1 MKRPSGGGGGA
12 ADFFRS
18 GTAAA
23 QRGDLDAAIAAL
35 RRAVE
40 LDPRLAGAHCNL
52 GGAYR
57 DKGLLDAAQASYLR
71 AATLEPR
78 LMEAHFGLGQV
89 LAEMQLW
96 EKAAESF
103 AKAVA
108 LAPGS
113 VDTQYDAGLA
123 QVAVGN
129 WRQALK
135 HLRRAIEIR
144 PGFEMARW
152 ALAMAQIPAVLDAE
166 TDAEERRRA
175 FGRELEA
182 FDRWISRGEH
192 PQAYRVVGSQMPF
205 YLAYQEAPNRELL
218 SRYGSLC
225 SRLMAPW
232 QQAQGLK
239 TRTRSDRGRV
249 RVGIVSAH
257 FLNHAVWTGVVRGWV
272 EDLDRG
278 KIELELFHIGRAEDE
293 ETRRARSLAA
303 RFHAGAGDFGR
314 WARAIVE
321 RELDVLI
328 YPEVGMDP
336 TTTKLASLRLA
347 PVQAASWG
355 HPETTGLPTID
366 YFISAADLEPPNAEE
381 NYSEKLVRLPGLGA
395 RYVAAAVQPDLAAA
409 RRLAEGATAP
419 LFVCPGTPF
428 KYAPVHDRLLVDIAR
443 RSGGTLFFFIGNLK
457 PLSMLLRERLR
468 RAFTAGG
475 VDFDAHVRF
484 APWQSPAVFHGL
496 LAHAQVCLDTIG
508 FSGFNTAMQAALAG
522 IPMVAREGK
531 FMRGRLASGILH
543 RLGASELVAAS
554 DEEYVGLAVALAR
567 DHERRGELARRVR
580 AGAASLVADVAPA
593 RGLQEFLL
601 AAVRG
606 TAGRAP

>member
-1 MKRPSGGGGGA
+1 
-12 ADFFRS
+12 
-18 GTAAA
+18 
-23 QRGDLDAAIAAL
+23 
-35 RRAVE
+35 
-40 LDPRLAGAHCNL
+40 
-52 GGAYR
+52 
-57 DKGLLDAAQASYLR
+57 
-71 AATLEPR
+71 
-78 LMEAHFGLGQV
+78 MEAHYGLGQV

-113 VDTQYDAGLA
+113 VDTQYDAGLT

-192 PQAYRVVGSQMPF
+192 PQAHRVVGSQMPF
-205 YLAYQEAPNRELL
+205 YLAYLEAPNRELL
-218 SRYGSLC
+218 SRYGALC

-239 TRTRSDRGRV
+239 PRTRPDRGRV

-257 FLNHAVWTGVVRGWV
+257 FLNHAVWTGVLRSWV

-278 KIELELFHIGRAEDE
+278 KIELELFHIGRGEDE
-293 ETRRARSLAA
+293 ETRRARTLAA
-303 RFHAGAGDFGR
+303 RFHAGAGDFGH

-347 PVQAASWG
+347 PAQAASWG

-366 YFISAADLEPPNAEE
+366 YFISAVDLEPPNAEE

-395 RYVAAAVQPDLAAA
+395 RYVAAPVQPDLAAA
-409 RRLAEGATAP
+409 RQLAEGAAAP
-419 LFVCPGTPF
+419 LFICPGTPY
-428 KYAPVHDRLLVDIAR
+428 KYAPVRDRLLVDIAR
-443 RSGGTLFFFIGNLK
+443 RSGGTLFFFIGKLK
-457 PLSMLLRERLR
+457 PLSILLRERLR

-484 APWQSPAVFHGL
+484 VPWQSPAVFHGL

-522 IPMVAREGK
+522 IPMVTREGK

-554 DEEYVGLAVALAR
+554 DEEYVELAVALAR

-580 AGAASLVADVAPA
+580 AGADSLVADLAPA

-601 AAVRG
+601 AAAQG